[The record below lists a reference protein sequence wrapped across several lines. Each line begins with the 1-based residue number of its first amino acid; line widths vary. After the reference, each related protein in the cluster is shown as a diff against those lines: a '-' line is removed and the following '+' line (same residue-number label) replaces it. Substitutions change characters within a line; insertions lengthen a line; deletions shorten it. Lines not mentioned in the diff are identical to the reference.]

1 MIDVLCIG
9 SHPDDVEIGMG
20 ASIVSFLKQGMRVAI
35 IDLTD
40 GEPTPFGT
48 REVRMV
54 ESRASADALGVTERR
69 MLELPNRWLEA
80 TIAARRLLA
89 EHIRELKPRVI
100 FAPYPVDAHPDHV
113 AASALCDAA
122 RFAAKLVKCDLRGT
136 PHWVP
141 RLWHYGAVHLRLH
154 VAPAFILDVSDA
166 LATKMR
172 ALRCYESQFIA
183 NAGNA
188 EMLANIERQAWYWGG
203 LIRCAA
209 GEPFFAR
216 EPLGLN
222 SITPLL

>member
-9 SHPDDVEIGMG
+9 AHPDDVEIGMG
-20 ASIVSFLKQGMRVAI
+20 ASIVSFLKQGLRVAI

-48 REVRMV
+48 HELRLAEA
-54 ESRASADALGVTERR
+54 RASADALGVAERR
-69 MLELPNRWLEA
+69 TLDLPNRWLEA
-80 TIAARRLLA
+80 TIPTRRLLA
-89 EHIRELKPRVI
+89 EQIRELKPRVI

-122 RFAAKLVKCDLRGT
+122 RFAAKLVKGDLRGT
-136 PHWVP
+136 PHWTP
-141 RLWHYGAVHLRLH
+141 RLWHYAAVHLRLH
-154 VAPAFILDVSDA
+154 VAPAFILDVGDA
-166 LATKMR
+166 LPAKMR
-172 ALRCYESQFIA
+172 ALRCYESQFVANEA
-183 NAGNA
+183 NA
-188 EMLANIERQAWYWGG
+188 ELLTNIERQAWYWGG

-216 EPLGLN
+216 EAIGLS